1 MNAFKNLFLS
11 NWKCVQ
17 RVQILS
23 SEIWKKVKG
32 SYLCGSHPVVFITK
46 QITRI
51 QSNKT
56 QIYFN

>member
-1 MNAFKNLFLS
+1 MNAFKNVFPS

-17 RVQILS
+17 RVQLSS
-23 SEIWKKVKG
+23 SEIWKKIKG
-32 SYLCGSHPVVFITK
+32 SYLYGSHPVVLITK
-46 QITRI
+46 QTTRI